1 MYDWG
6 KKRKMLVFTG
16 VYVCVKAKLTFVSF
30 FSSIFLFCTFP
41 LINLFTRIGVPFYM
55 LAPWSLLMSL
65 DVLVFNAQTISNVKF
80 NHSSSDFQRW
90 RSPVIACVAT
100 GKQALLSSLVI
111 FHSCHSPPII
121 GSRSRQLF
129 TIQTANDQ
137 LNVVHRLSWFSAKMS
152 RKLEST

>member
-1 MYDWG
+1 M
-6 KKRKMLVFTG
+6 
-16 VYVCVKAKLTFVSF
+16 
-30 FSSIFLFCTFP
+30 
-41 LINLFTRIGVPFYM
+41 
-55 LAPWSLLMSL
+55 
-65 DVLVFNAQTISNVKF
+65 
-80 NHSSSDFQRW
+80 
-90 RSPVIACVAT
+90 AT

-152 RKLEST
+152 RKLESTCHVEHDFLQITTVKLLSPKDFREDVTTNNIFSCPSPVQAVAAKSKNHPRYYLKGKLSINKCCFLSGNARITGRVFFCPCPDLLALFVTK